1 MKKILYT
8 LLSIAVIFSACQKDD
23 EENEINN
30 SLIIGDW
37 IVKEITSNLEQGFYD
52 GGYPNGEK
60 IITYT
65 NEDSDTNDDLL
76 LSFYEDNFT
85 DNEGGSGSYSING
98 NSLELVFFDSDE
110 PDENNELEII
120 SLTSSELIL
129 EMSYEDTMTY
139 YWDSN
144 NDTIYY
150 YASNIQYEF
159 EKSSSISSNQIS
171 KSKKNNINSFLK
183 AFIYRKKLTNPYST
197 PTMMEQ

>member
-1 MKKILYT
+1 MKKLLYT
-8 LLSIAVIFSACQKDD
+8 LLSIAVIFSSCQKEDD
-23 EENEINN
+23 ENEINN

-37 IVKEITSNLEQGFYD
+37 IVQEITTNLEQGFYD

-60 IITYT
+60 IITSI

-76 LSFYEDNFT
+76 ISFSEDNFT
-85 DNEGGSGSYSING
+85 DSEGGSGSYSING
-98 NSLELVFFDSDE
+98 NTLEIVYFDSDE
-110 PDENNELEII
+110 PDANIELEII

-129 EMSYEDTMTY
+129 EMSYEDTVTY
-139 YWDSN
+139 
-144 NDTIYY
+144 NDTIFY

-171 KSKKNNINSFLK
+171 KSKKDNINSFLK
-183 AFIYRKKLTNPYST
+183 AFIYRKKLTNYST